1 MVALG
6 GLLLLDHRTGLIGTE
21 GVAAVKLLVAAAAVA
36 LVAASPRLGPRALP
50 SAAGLAGA
58 ASLGLSLF
66 LTPAARSLTGSTASA
81 DAFGFTE
88 PAALLTLLLLVALR
102 GHRHGALVCVLV
114 LQPAIVLRPL
124 AAGVSDTGVFMAL
137 FLALATTAA
146 LGAGVA
152 RRLVLADRR
161 HRAAAIRL
169 EQRAEFARD
178 LHDFVAHHVTGIVVQ
193 AQGALAIAGRR
204 PELVPPALE
213 RIERAGSEALVS
225 MRKMVGMLRG
235 EGELPTAPSA
245 GAAELR
251 SLVERFSAE
260 GGARAGLVLEGAFDD
275 LPVEVGTTVHRVV
288 MEALTNVRRHARDC
302 AEVRVHAVRSDDRVT
317 VRVVDDG
324 RTPQPSG
331 GGFGLRGLAE
341 RAGLVGGRFRAGPDA
356 GGGWSVEAVLP
367 VTPGACAVAP
377 AASSAASSAAPSSE
391 VAA

>member
-1 MVALG
+1 MLGPLLVAALS
-6 GLLLLDHRTGLIGTE
+6 GLLLLDHRAGLVGTQ
-21 GVAAVKLLVAAAAVA
+21 GVAGGKLLVAAAAVA
-36 LVAASPRLGPRALP
+36 LVAVSPWLGARALP
-50 SAAGLAGA
+50 WAAGLAGA

-66 LTPAARSLTGSTASA
+66 LRLGAGDGSGPLTSG
-81 DAFGFTE
+81 DAFGLTE
-88 PAALLTLLLLVALR
+88 PAALLALLLLVTLR
-102 GHRHGALVCVLV
+102 GRRHAVLACVLV

-124 AAGVSDTGVFMAL
+124 ATGVSDTGLFMAL

-161 HRAAAIRL
+161 HRAAAVRL

-193 AQGALAIAGRR
+193 AQGALAVAGRR

-235 EGELPTAPSA
+235 EDELPLAPSA
-245 GAAELR
+245 GVAELR
-251 SLVERFSAE
+251 SLVERFSAD
-260 GGARAGLVLEGAFDD
+260 GGARASLVLEGTFDD

-302 AEVRVHAVRSDDRVT
+302 AEVEVHAVRSGDRVT

-324 RTPQPSG
+324 RAPQPSG

-341 RAGLVGGRFRAGPDA
+341 RAALVGGRFRAGPVP
-356 GGGWSVEAVLP
+356 GGGWSVEVVLP
-367 VTPGACAVAP
+367 
-377 AASSAASSAAPSSE
+377 AAAASSAAPSPE
-391 VAA
+391 VTA

>member
-1 MVALG
+1 MLGPLLLLALC
-6 GLLLLDHRTGLIGTE
+6 GLLLVDHRAGLVGTE
-21 GVAAVKLLVAAAAVA
+21 GVAAVKLLVAAAALA
-36 LVAASPRLGPRALP
+36 LVAASPWLSAGALP
-50 SAAGLAGA
+50 WAAGLAGA

-66 LTPAARSLTGSTASA
+66 LRLGARDAPVPPASG
-81 DAFGFTE
+81 DAYGFTE

-102 GHRHGALVCVLV
+102 ARRHGALVCVLV

-124 AAGVSDTGVFMAL
+124 AVGVSDTGVFMAL
-137 FLALATTAA
+137 FLALAATAV

-193 AQGALAIAGRR
+193 AQGALAIAARR

-225 MRKMVGMLRG
+225 MRRMVGVLRG
-235 EGELPTAPSA
+235 EDELPPAPSA

-260 GGARAGLVLEGAFDD
+260 GGPRADLVVEGGLDD

-302 AEVRVHAVRSDDRVT
+302 AEVQVHAGRSGDRVT
-317 VRVVDDG
+317 VRITDDG
-324 RTPQPSG
+324 RAVQPSG
-331 GGFGLRGLAE
+331 EGFGLRGLAE
-341 RAGLVGGRFRAGPDA
+341 RAGLVGGRFRAGPVP
-356 GGGWSVEAVLP
+356 GGGWSVEVVLP
-367 VTPGACAVAP
+367 VAP
-377 AASSAASSAAPSSE
+377 AASSAPSSR
-391 VAA
+391 AAA

>member
-1 MVALG
+1 MLVPLLVAALS
-6 GLLLLDHRTGLIGTE
+6 GLLLLDHRAGLVGTQ
-21 GVAAVKLLVAAAAVA
+21 GVAGVKLLVAAAAVA
-36 LVAASPRLGPRALP
+36 LVAVSPWLGAKALP
-50 SAAGLAGA
+50 WAAGLVGA

-66 LTPAARSLTGSTASA
+66 LRLGAGDGTGPLTS
-81 DAFGFTE
+81 DEAFGLTE
-88 PAALLTLLLLVALR
+88 PAALLASLLLVTLR
-102 GHRHGALVCVLV
+102 GRRHAVLVCVLV

-124 AAGVSDTGVFMAL
+124 ATGVSDTGLFMAL

-161 HRAAAIRL
+161 HRAAAVRL

-235 EGELPTAPSA
+235 EDELPLAPSA
-245 GAAELR
+245 GVAELR

-260 GGARAGLVLEGAFDD
+260 GGARAGLVLEGPFDD

-302 AEVRVHAVRSDDRVT
+302 TVVEVRAVRSGERVT

-331 GGFGLRGLAE
+331 GGYGLRGLAE
-341 RAGLVGGRFRAGPDA
+341 RAALVGGRFRAGPVP
-356 GGGWSVEAVLP
+356 GGGWSVEVVLP
-367 VTPGACAVAP
+367 AAP
-377 AASSAASSAAPSSE
+377 AASATPSPE

>member
-1 MVALG
+1 MLGPLLVAALC
-6 GLLLLDHRTGLIGTE
+6 GLLLVDHRAGLVGTA
-21 GVAAVKLLVAAAAVA
+21 GVAGVKLPVAAAAVA
-36 LVAASPRLGPRALP
+36 LVAAAPWLGARALP
-50 SAAGLAGA
+50 WAAGLAGA

-66 LTPAARSLTGSTASA
+66 LRLGAGDGAAPLTS
-81 DAFGFTE
+81 DEAFGLTE
-88 PAALLTLLLLVALR
+88 PAALLALLLLVALR
-102 GHRHGALVCVLV
+102 GRRHAALACVLV

-124 AAGVSDTGVFMAL
+124 AIGVSDTGLFMAL
-137 FLALATTAA
+137 FLALATTAV

-161 HRAAAIRL
+161 HRAAAVRL

-235 EGELPTAPSA
+235 EDELPPAPSA
-245 GAAELR
+245 GVAELR
-251 SLVERFSAE
+251 SLVERFSA
-260 GGARAGLVLEGAFDD
+260 GGRARASLVLEGVFDD

-288 MEALTNVRRHARDC
+288 MEALTNVRRHTRDC
-302 AEVRVHAVRSDDRVT
+302 AEVEVHAVRSGDLVT

-324 RTPQPSG
+324 RTLQPSG

-341 RAGLVGGRFRAGPDA
+341 RAALVGGRFRAGPVP
-356 GGGWSVEAVLP
+356 GGGWGVEVVLP
-367 VTPGACAVAP
+367 AAP
-377 AASSAASSAAPSSE
+377 AASAAPSPE